1 MKELAC
7 ISVSK
12 GRTTDVFVCFNEFCL
27 GCAGSS
33 LLRRLSLVAKT
44 RGYSLAVV
52 RGLLTAAVSLVME
65 HRL

>member
-1 MKELAC
+1 M
-7 ISVSK
+7 
-12 GRTTDVFVCFNEFCL
+12 FVCFNEFCL
-27 GCAGSS
+27 GCAGS
-33 LLRRLSLVAKT
+33 LLLRLSLVAKT

>member
-27 GCAGSS
+27 GCAGS
-33 LLRRLSLVAKT
+33 LLLRLSLVAKT

>member
-33 LLRRLSLVAKT
+33 LLHRLSPVVT
-44 RGYSLAVV
+44 SRGS
-52 RGLLTAAVSLVME
+52 SLVVVHSLLIAAASLVVE
-65 HRL
+65 HGL